1 MYLYCYGRS
10 DSARETGNTL
20 LEKAEGEWI
29 TDTESFAA
37 GIREMSLRADSAIV
51 LFLPPEAAV
60 KLFVERFYPADIKFP
75 VLRVCPDGSYAE
87 ILKAGGYNS
96 YEIMVR
102 ICSVL
107 GCRPLSG
114 PNDAE
119 DYAADLKKTIAAYNM
134 TADND
139 ELTEEVCRYI
149 RDGGCVTVYSDIPLH
164 MSEPVLDSMSFIPFA
179 FRLAQKDELARAYQT
194 CCETDEYSVFVTC
207 SLLPAIENRGKCLK
221 LIPKKVVLGLE
232 LTGRAA
238 PEYAVETVEKSLV
251 SHGIDKQSVVT
262 VAVSD
267 MTRES
272 DSIMEISKAL
282 GCTVTS
288 YDSRLLKAVK
298 VPFDPSFNLSKTS
311 DTCTAAACLA
321 SENGRIV
328 IRRSGDRNSVM
339 LSACIRRGG
348 IMLTE

>member
-10 DSARETGNTL
+10 DKARTTGNTL
-20 LEKAEGEWI
+20 LSKAEGEWI

-37 GIREMSLRADSAIV
+37 GIREVSLRADSAIV

-60 KLFVERFYPADIKFP
+60 KLFVERFYPSDIKFP
-75 VLRVCPDGSYAE
+75 VIRVSSDGSYAE
-87 ILKAGGYNS
+87 IIKAGGYNS

-107 GCRPLSG
+107 GCKPLSNKDDG
-114 PNDAE
+114 A
-119 DYAADLKKTIAAYNM
+119 DYAADLQKTITAYNM
-134 TADND
+134 ISDD
-139 ELTEEVCRYI
+139 EELAAEISSYI
-149 RDGGCVTVYSDIPLH
+149 REGGCVTVYSDLSLH

-179 FRLAQKDELARAYQT
+179 FRLSQRDELIRAYQS
-194 CCETDEYSVFVTC
+194 CCEADEYSVFVTC
-207 SLLPAIENRGKCLK
+207 SLLPEVAGRGKCLK

-238 PEYAVETVEKSLV
+238 PEYAVETVEKSLI
-251 SHGIDKQSVVT
+251 SHGIDRKSVVT

-272 DSIMEISKAL
+272 DSVMEISKAL

-298 VPFDPSFNLSKTS
+298 VPFDPSFNLTKAA
-311 DTCTAAACLA
+311 DTCTAAACMA